1 MKMIAGNKKHI
12 HFVFVLV
19 MLVICMLSGCGYDR
33 EDVFTSPAGTNT
45 VTIKYDY
52 VSRPT
57 LFYHGEKIWE
67 YPNSGFDEEVYFYI
81 EWESE
86 DTFILKYDDGRH
98 DGKYAEEYRIEL
110 SQ

>member
-1 MKMIAGNKKHI
+1 MIAGNKKHI

-86 DTFILKYDDGRH
+86 DTFILKYVE
-98 DGKYAEEYRIEL
+98 KI
-110 SQ
+110 QV